1 MKIPA
6 IAPLSLL
13 ALVAI
18 CPGAQAT
25 DPATPYVGGGAGI
38 QFMGPLPFQGT
49 GVFVGKTATL
59 GFNEGPV
66 VAGSVGYAF
75 GNGVRTEFELGYRDS
90 PGKQV
95 TLRSGT
101 SSAVFTSDLRAYT
114 FLANVLYD
122 WDLARMSPGFVNWS
136 LHVGIG
142 IGAANVNSD
151 NSPSAVVFA
160 YQPII
165 GFEYAVNQRLRFGI
179 DYRYLGSNS
188 PNLTITQ
195 TNGTVG
201 HTSGGGLDDHAVLF
215 TMRWNFF
222 AP

>member
-1 MKIPA
+1 MKFPA
-6 IAPLSLL
+6 IASLSLL
-13 ALVAI
+13 ALVSI
-18 CPGAQAT
+18 CPGAHAA
-25 DPATPYVGGGAGI
+25 DPATPYVGAGAGI

-49 GVFVGKTATL
+49 GSFAANRATL
-59 GFNEGPV
+59 GFNEGPIV
-66 VAGSVGYAF
+66 TGSVGYAF
-75 GNGVRTEFELGYRDS
+75 GNNVRAEFELGYRDA

-95 TLRSGT
+95 MLHSGT
-101 SSAVFTSDLRAYT
+101 ASAAFTADLRAYT

-122 WDLARMSPGFVNWS
+122 WDLARMSPGFANWS

-142 IGAANVNSD
+142 IGGANVNS
-151 NSPSAVVFA
+151 NSSPSTVVFA
-160 YQPII
+160 YQPIA

-179 DYRYLGSNS
+179 DYRYLGSDS
-188 PNLTITQ
+188 PSLTVSQ
-195 TNGTVG
+195 ASGTVG